1 MKKFI
6 YFCGLIV
13 LVSLYASCGDSSE
26 YFDEHFVYKTKA
38 TRGMDMRNEP
48 GGIYVIENDGHET
61 IEIEFGD
68 IATLIVDF
76 SWPGGSPINSTPLT
90 ATRNITLKSNKYW
103 IKTDDE
109 MKRAHFHDDK
119 PRVIYNIEFFEKK
132 YIKEKDTVIVIE
144 HKFNNLEVMGEKIE
158 LVLKPYN

>member
-6 YFCGLIV
+6 YFGGLIV
-13 LVSLYASCGDSSE
+13 LVSLFASCGDSSE

-61 IEIEFGD
+61 IEKEFGD

-76 SWPGGSPINSTPLT
+76 SWPGGGPINLT
-90 ATRNITLKSNKYW
+90 HLNATRDIKLKSNKYW
-103 IKTDDE
+103 IKTNDV
-109 MKRAHFHDDK
+109 MTSPHFHDDK
-119 PRVIYNIEFFEKK
+119 PRVIYNIEFIEQK
-132 YIKEKDTVIVIE
+132 YIKEKDSVIVIE
-144 HKFNNLEVMGEKIE
+144 HKFNNQEVMGEKIK
-158 LVLKPYN
+158 LVFKPYN